1 MESAPAIPS
10 PPAANRRIVIAEDQ
24 TAIREMMTG
33 AVEALEGYR
42 VIAQAGDLE
51 EAGRLC
57 HRQQPDILV
66 LDLALP
72 SGSGFDLIP
81 GLRAACP
88 RTRVVIFSGHLRPGI
103 IRRALLSGAHG
114 FVEKTASLE
123 EFHCAL
129 RAAGSGQVYY
139 SRFASEQL
147 RQLVRGGP
155 GGPHRT
161 VRLTEREKGVLRLIA
176 EGLGSKQISDKLGLS
191 RHTIGN
197 VRARLV
203 RKTGLRG
210 VARLSRYAVQ
220 IGIIP
225 DAVEGA
231 ADPI

>member
-1 MESAPAIPS
+1 MKPASAISS
-10 PPAANRRIVIAEDQ
+10 PIAATRRVVIAEDQ

-42 VIAQAGDLE
+42 VTAHAGDLD

-57 HRQQPDILV
+57 RQHQPDILV

-72 SGSGFDLIP
+72 SGSGFDLMP

-88 RTRVVIFSGHLRPGI
+88 RTRVVIFSGNLRQGV

-123 EFHCAL
+123 EFHRAL
-129 RAAGSGQVYY
+129 QAAGSGEVYF
-139 SRFASEQL
+139 SRFASEQV
-147 RQLVRGGP
+147 RQILRGGP
-155 GGPHRT
+155 GSARRS

-176 EGLGSKQISDKLGLS
+176 EGLSSKQISDRLGLS

-197 VRARLV
+197 VRARLA

-210 VARLSRYAVQ
+210 VARLARYAVQ

-225 DAVEGA
+225 DFVEGA
-231 ADPI
+231 VESI